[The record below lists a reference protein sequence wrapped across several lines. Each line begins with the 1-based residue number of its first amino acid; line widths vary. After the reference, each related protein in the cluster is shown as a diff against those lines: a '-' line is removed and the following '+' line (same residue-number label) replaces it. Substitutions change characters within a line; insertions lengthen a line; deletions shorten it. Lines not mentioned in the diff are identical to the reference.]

1 MRAAHIYQYAY
12 CPTFTGTQE
21 KSTLPCANLLNG
33 KYRYTDDLLKLAAGG
48 GADHPTHGW
57 SVCHTP
63 INMERLRPFLDKYP
77 DQYLASY
84 IHEGLTRGFRR
95 GYHKSRDCLH
105 SRGQNHPSAQANP
118 HIVDGKVCEEL
129 AADRL
134 LGPLSPHLAALV
146 HTSPLGLV
154 PKARQTNKWRMI
166 CDLSSPINRSVNDGI
181 SPDLCSLQYARVD
194 EAVLIVRSL
203 GQDTQLIKLDLKNA
217 YRMVPTHPA
226 DYTLLGIK
234 WREKTYIDR
243 ALPFGLRSSPKIF
256 NALADFIAW
265 VLTSTG
271 IPYQLH
277 ILIDSNKFEL
287 RLSQLICTW
296 VDKKSCTRKELESL
310 LGHLSHAATVIPQGC
325 TFLRSLISLL
335 PHTHA
340 PHLASYPGS

>member
-12 CPTFTGTQE
+12 CPTYTGTQE

-57 SVCHTP
+57 SVCPTP

-84 IHEGLTRGFRR
+84 IHEGLTRGFRI

-134 LGPLSPHLAALV
+134 LGPLPPHLAALV

-217 YRMVPTHPA
+217 YRMVPTHPT

-234 WREKTYIDR
+234 WRGKTYIDR

-265 VLTSTG
+265 VLTSRG

-277 ILIDSNKFEL
+277 YLDDFLFLANQHS
-287 RLSQLICTW
+287 SQDHDNSPTNLT
-296 VDKKSCTRKELESL
+296 L
-310 LGHLSHAATVIPQGC
+310 LGDTSG
-325 TFLRSLISLL
+325 
-335 PHTHA
+335 
-340 PHLASYPGS
+340 